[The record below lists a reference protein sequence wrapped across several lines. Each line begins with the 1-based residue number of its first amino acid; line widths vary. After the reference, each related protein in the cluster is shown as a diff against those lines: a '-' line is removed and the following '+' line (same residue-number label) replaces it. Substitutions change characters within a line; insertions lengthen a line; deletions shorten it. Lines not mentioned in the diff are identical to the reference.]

1 MGKDVD
7 GSKKEGVRKMRRTK
21 KSGRKV

>member
-1 MGKDVD
+1 MGKDGN
-7 GSKKEGVRKMRRTK
+7 GSKKEGVKKRRRTK